1 MTLPE
6 DILNN
11 VCMYLSSPTAAI
23 MKPHIQAYEQYSKV
37 ISNRFDTMPFVEFM
51 SVNAI
56 YLDFTSKRHLREKN
70 TILNMFL
77 YNQYF

>member
-6 DILNN
+6 EVLNKI
-11 VCMYLSSPTAAI
+11 CMYLSSPTAAL
-23 MKPHIQAYEQYSKV
+23 MKPHIQAYKQFSKV
-37 ISNRFDTMPFVEFM
+37 ISNRFETMTFAEFM

-70 TILNMFL
+70 TILKMFL
-77 YNQYF
+77 QIS